1 MSDPYTSFS
10 NCDDDATN
18 KYFRKT
24 GYDMMEVDVDPIGAH
39 IPQSKDYDARQML
52 PTSRKKIAKVKI
64 MGQENALFTPCLIKN
79 CSISQSVQTFLVKM
93 YGLIP
98 QILQETHRLG

>member
-1 MSDPYTSFS
+1 M
-10 NCDDDATN
+10 
-18 KYFRKT
+18 
-24 GYDMMEVDVDPIGAH
+24 GYDMIEVNVDPIGAH
-39 IPQSKDYDARQML
+39 IPQSKDYDTWQML
-52 PTSRKKIAKVKI
+52 STGCKEIAKVKI
-64 MGQENALFTPCLIKN
+64 MGQEDALFTTCLVKN